1 MKLTKTTATTPIMW
15 SRPYGVCTT
24 LRPTTKQSATAAVHV
39 AQSTTIT
46 TTSENDGPT
55 EVRDASGRLL
65 RRGPITEEDIRDYN
79 TLFSSLLKEYAY
91 VVDDSWVTGTIP
103 PEMYGTYYRNG
114 PGLQVDNPRYQ
125 RHTLDG
131 DGMVLSLAFRDGR
144 AYFRNRFVRTDG
156 FVKEQAAGR
165 PLFRNAFTR
174 GAADGSP
181 VFNPFDLSFKNV
193 ANTGVLLWAGK
204 LYALWEGGLP
214 HVMDPRSLE
223 TLGET
228 RMGGALRGS
237 TFGGHYKVI
246 EEADGSRRLVG
257 FSTASGFGGSSI
269 TFYEFAEDGSLLH
282 EVVHPL
288 QGVSLAFIH
297 DITVSEHYYIFVLS
311 AMDFDAA
318 KFATSYLL
326 SQCSVAECLA
336 FNPSK
341 PSRVVLVP
349 RPGRPSGRV
358 LQPKVLETTP
368 CFAFHLSNAFEVERD
383 PQPGKQLQRRAAPL
397 VVVDTVAWQEVS
409 FSNSQYT
416 YGPEYYWG
424 RSRSHLVRVVCDPD
438 AGTATSHQLMRRS
451 AEFCVNDPRVNSR
464 QHRIT
469 WVCCDMV
476 DNAKAFGNLQA
487 IARLDIDPR
496 VTLRGGA
503 GTDVLSSPQGVSE
516 GVSLD
521 VWYPG
526 DRCFPGEPMFVPR
539 PGSSRE
545 GDGWLLV
552 VVHNA
557 ATQKAEVNILDAQD
571 LSSGPLAT
579 IRLPHRLPSGL
590 HGSWCSEFMG
600 PEDEPVV
607 EVGAGLAATPRWQ
620 ELGTIRAL

>member
-1 MKLTKTTATTPIMW
+1 
-15 SRPYGVCTT
+15 
-24 LRPTTKQSATAAVHV
+24 
-39 AQSTTIT
+39 
-46 TTSENDGPT
+46 
-55 EVRDASGRLL
+55 
-65 RRGPITEEDIRDYN
+65 
-79 TLFSSLLKEYAY
+79 
-91 VVDDSWVTGTIP
+91 
-103 PEMYGTYYRNG
+103 
-114 PGLQVDNPRYQ
+114 
-125 RHTLDG
+125 
-131 DGMVLSLAFRDGR
+131 
-144 AYFRNRFVRTDG
+144 
-156 FVKEQAAGR
+156 QAAGR

-424 RSRSHLVRVVCDPD
+424 RCDVRNADCGKPSRAAKQLPRWRRYQLRREEAAVNWLIVGVCFVIPVGLTPVLH
-438 AGTATSHQLMRRS
+438 ASPRSLARLPPCQAVPVPTWSEWCVTPMPALPRATS
-451 AEFCVNDPRVNSR
+451 
-464 QHRIT
+464 
-469 WVCCDMV
+469 
-476 DNAKAFGNLQA
+476 
-487 IARLDIDPR
+487 
-496 VTLRGGA
+496 
-503 GTDVLSSPQGVSE
+503 
-516 GVSLD
+516 
-521 VWYPG
+521 
-526 DRCFPGEPMFVPR
+526 
-539 PGSSRE
+539 
-545 GDGWLLV
+545 
-552 VVHNA
+552 
-557 ATQKAEVNILDAQD
+557 
-571 LSSGPLAT
+571 
-579 IRLPHRLPSGL
+579 
-590 HGSWCSEFMG
+590 
-600 PEDEPVV
+600 
-607 EVGAGLAATPRWQ
+607 
-620 ELGTIRAL
+620 

>member
-1 MKLTKTTATTPIMW
+1 MLLTKATATTSMMW
-15 SRPYGVCTT
+15 SRRYGACTGP
-24 LRPTTKQSATAAVHV
+24 RPTTKRSAVHL
-39 AQSTTIT
+39 AQSTTST
-46 TTSENDGPT
+46 TTSENDWPT

-65 RRGPITEEDIRDYN
+65 RRGPITAADIRDYN
-79 TLFSSLLKEYAY
+79 TTFSSLLKEYAY
-91 VVDDSWVTGTIP
+91 VVDESWVTGTIP

-114 PGLQVDNPRYQ
+114 PGLQVDNPRYR
-125 RHTLDG
+125 RHTFDG
-131 DGMVLSLAFRDGR
+131 DGMVLSLAFRNGR

-174 GAADGSP
+174 GAADGFP
-181 VFNPFDLSFKNV
+181 LFNPFDLSFKNV
-193 ANTGVLLWAGK
+193 ANTGVVLWAGG

-214 HVMDPRSLE
+214 YAMNPRSLE

-237 TFGGHYKVI
+237 NFGGHYKVV
-246 EEADGSRRLVG
+246 EEADGSNRLVG
-257 FSTASGFGGSSI
+257 FSTASSFGGSSI

-282 EVVHPL
+282 ETTHPL

-297 DITVSEHYYIFVLS
+297 DMTVSEHYYIFVLS
-311 AMDFDAA
+311 AVDFDAA
-318 KFATSYLL
+318 KFVTSYLL
-326 SQCSVAECLA
+326 SQCSVAECLT
-336 FNPSK
+336 FNPAKS
-341 PSRVVLVP
+341 SWVVLVP

-358 LQPKVLETTP
+358 LQPKQLEMTP
-368 CFAFHLSNAFEVERD
+368 CFSFHLSNAFEVERD
-383 PQPGKQLQRRAAPL
+383 PQPGNPQLPSQPRQTAPL
-397 VVVDTVAWQEVS
+397 VVVDTLPWQEVS
-409 FSNSQYT
+409 FSTTQYT

-438 AGTATSHQLMRRS
+438 AGTATSQQLMRRA

-464 QHRIT
+464 QHRII
-469 WVCCDMV
+469 WVGCDMV
-476 DNAKAFGNLQA
+476 DHAKAFGHLQA
-487 IARLDIDPR
+487 IARLEIDPR
-496 VTLRGGA
+496 VGLRKGA
-503 GTDVLSSPQGVSE
+503 GTDALSNPEGVSE

-557 ATQKAEVNILDAQD
+557 ATQKAEVNILDAQN
-571 LSSGPLAT
+571 LSGGPLAV
-579 IRLPHRLPSGL
+579 IHLPHRLPSGL
-590 HGSWCSEFMG
+590 HGSWSSEFMG
-600 PEDEPVV
+600 PEDEPGVG
-607 EVGAGLAATPRWQ
+607 VGASPTWQ